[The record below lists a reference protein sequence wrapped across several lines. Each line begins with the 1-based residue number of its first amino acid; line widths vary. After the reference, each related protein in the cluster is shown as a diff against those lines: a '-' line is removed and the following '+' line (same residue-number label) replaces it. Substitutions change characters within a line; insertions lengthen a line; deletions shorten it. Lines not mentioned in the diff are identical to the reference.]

1 MHSMMWEIKPDTA
14 ELQVDCWLSKNFVPV
29 LELCLQ
35 KIPRYRI
42 GRPSHRIC
50 GLLFFRNASIRCLTL
65 VVYVSPRF
73 RSASEIPN
81 RITDCPTLRLD
92 SSHHIRRLHEKC
104 PTALIHQVH
113 SLHFH
118 VLNATDILSRLI
130 SPLA

>member
-1 MHSMMWEIKPDTA
+1 MMWEIKPDTA
-14 ELQVDCWLSKNFVPV
+14 ELQIDCWLSKNFVPV

-42 GRPSHRIC
+42 GRPSHRIY
-50 GLLFFRNASIRCLTL
+50 GLHFCRNASIKCLIL

-81 RITDCPTLRLD
+81 LDCITDCPTLRLD
-92 SSHHIRRLHEKC
+92 SSHHIRRLHEKY
-104 PTALIHQVH
+104 PAALIHQVH